1 MDDDEIQ
8 GGVSRVLQRLEFL
21 KFLIIFGI
29 LLFFM
34 FRPQEGYLQRLD
46 FLIFLIENGLLL
58 ENIFLFEVFSLLVLF
73 PIFILLYIFRNPL
86 GRAINRRMHSL
97 IANDLI
103 EEFDKNDDS
112 QLSKEEAKGLIDTIL
127 EDLEES
133 ARISFDSD
141 TLFEKHD
148 SDKDGKL
155 NGDEL
160 TSLILEVFEDAK
172 IKTIEEF
179 PVSNWDS
186 NTDAQEQTLEDFP
199 VSVWDSNNDA
209 QEIVDWYNFKSGE
222 SKSVSVLLKECNIS
236 SFNSKSDARVLLAYA
251 KELLKASKP
260 VDAVLS
266 DKVSPSKDEI
276 GKLDRLY
283 SEGYLSK
290 ERYERLKQ
298 DLSR

>member
-1 MDDDEIQ
+1 MSDEKVKSKIQ
-8 GGVSRVLQRLEFL
+8 TVIIIGVLF
-21 KFLIIFGI
+21 
-29 LLFFM
+29 FFM

-86 GRAINRRMHSL
+86 GRAINRNMHSI
-97 IANDLI
+97 IAKDLI
-103 EEFDKNDDS
+103 EEFDKSGDS
-112 QLSKEEAKGLIDTIL
+112 QLSREEAKDFFDTIL
-127 EDLEES
+127 EDLDES
-133 ARISFDSD
+133 ARNSFDSD
-141 TLFEKHD
+141 SLFEKYD

-155 NGDEL
+155 NGNEL
-160 TSLILEVFEDAK
+160 TSLILEVFAYYQD
-172 IKTIEEF
+172 KTIEEF

-209 QEIVDWYNFKSGE
+209 QEIVDWYNHKSRE
-222 SKSVSVLLKECNIS
+222 SKSVDDLLKECNIS
-236 SFNSKSDARVLLAYA
+236 SFNSKSDARVLLAHA

-260 VDAVLS
+260 IDTVLS
-266 DKVSPSKDEI
+266 DKVLPSKDEI

-290 ERYERLKQ
+290 DRYERLKQ

>member
-1 MDDDEIQ
+1 MSDEKVKSKIQ
-8 GGVSRVLQRLEFL
+8 TVIIIGVLF
-21 KFLIIFGI
+21 
-29 LLFFM
+29 FFM

-97 IANDLI
+97 IAKELI
-103 EEFDKNDDS
+103 EEFDKSGDS
-112 QLSKEEAKGLIDTIL
+112 QLSREEAKGFFDTIL
-127 EDLEES
+127 EGLDES
-133 ARISFDSD
+133 ARNSFDSD
-141 TLFEKHD
+141 SLFEKYD

-155 NGDEL
+155 NGNEL
-160 TSLILEVFEDAK
+160 TSLILEVFAYYQD
-172 IKTIEEF
+172 KTIEEF

-209 QEIVDWYNFKSGE
+209 QEIVDWYNHKSRE
-222 SKSVSVLLKECNIS
+222 SKSVDDLLKECNIS
-236 SFNSKSDARVLLAYA
+236 SFNSKSDARVLLAHA

-260 VDAVLS
+260 IDTVLS
-266 DKVSPSKDEI
+266 DKVLPSKDEI

-290 ERYERLKQ
+290 DRYERLKQ

>member
-1 MDDDEIQ
+1 MSEKEEKQKLPTAI
-8 GGVSRVLQRLEFL
+8 LAILF
-21 KFLIIFGI
+21 
-29 LLFFM
+29 LLFAL
-34 FRPQEGYLQRLD
+34 RPEEGYLQRLD
-46 FLIFLIENGLLL
+46 FLIFLIAKGLLL

-86 GRAINRRMHSL
+86 GRAINRNMHSI
-97 IANDLI
+97 IAKDLI
-103 EEFDKNDDS
+103 EEFDKSGDS
-112 QLSKEEAKGLIDTIL
+112 QLSREEAKGFFDTIL
-127 EDLEES
+127 EDLDES
-133 ARISFDSD
+133 ARNSFDSD
-141 TLFEKHD
+141 SLFEKYD

-155 NGDEL
+155 NGNEL
-160 TSLILEVFEDAK
+160 TSLILDVFAYYQD
-172 IKTIEEF
+172 KTIEEF

-209 QEIVDWYNFKSGE
+209 QEIVDWYNHKSRE
-222 SKSVSVLLKECNIS
+222 RKSVDDLLKECNIS
-236 SFNSKSDARVLLAYA
+236 SFNSKSDARVLLAHA

-260 VDAVLS
+260 IDTVLS
-266 DKVSPSKDEI
+266 DKVLPSKDEI

-290 ERYERLKQ
+290 DRYERLKQ

>member
-1 MDDDEIQ
+1 MGDEKIKSDIRP
-8 GGVSRVLQRLEFL
+8 V
-21 KFLIIFGI
+21 IIVGI
-29 LLFFM
+29 LFFFM
-34 FRPQEGYLQRLD
+34 LRPQEGYLQRLD
-46 FLIFLIENGLLL
+46 FLIFLIAKGLLL

-86 GRAINRRMHSL
+86 GRAINRNMHSI
-97 IANDLI
+97 IAKDLI
-103 EEFDKNDDS
+103 EEFDKSGDS
-112 QLSKEEAKGLIDTIL
+112 QLSREEAKGFFDTIL
-127 EDLEES
+127 EDLDES
-133 ARISFDSD
+133 ARNSFDSD
-141 TLFEKHD
+141 SLFEKYD

-155 NGDEL
+155 NGNEL
-160 TSLILEVFEDAK
+160 TSLILEVFAYYQD
-172 IKTIEEF
+172 KTIEEF

-209 QEIVDWYNFKSGE
+209 QEIVDWYNHKSRE
-222 SKSVSVLLKECNIS
+222 RKSVDDLLKECNIS
-236 SFNSKSDARVLLAYA
+236 SFNSKSDARVLLAHA

-260 VDAVLS
+260 IDTVLS
-266 DKVSPSKDEI
+266 DKVLPSKDEI

-290 ERYERLKQ
+290 DRYERLKQ

>member
-1 MDDDEIQ
+1 MSDEKVWSKIQ
-8 GGVSRVLQRLEFL
+8 TVIIIGV
-21 KFLIIFGI
+21 
-29 LLFFM
+29 LFFSM
-34 FRPQEGYLQRLD
+34 FRPLIWHLKWRLD

-86 GRAINRRMHSL
+86 GRAFNRNMHSI
-97 IANDLI
+97 IAKDLI
-103 EEFDKNDDS
+103 EEFDKSGDS
-112 QLSKEEAKGLIDTIL
+112 QLSREEAKGFFDTIL
-127 EDLEES
+127 EDLDES
-133 ARISFDSD
+133 ARNSFDSD
-141 TLFEKHD
+141 SLFEKYD

-155 NGDEL
+155 NGNEL
-160 TSLILEVFEDAK
+160 TSLILEVFAYYQD
-172 IKTIEEF
+172 KTIEEF

-209 QEIVDWYNFKSGE
+209 QEIVDWYNHKSRE
-222 SKSVSVLLKECNIS
+222 SKSVDDLLKECNIS
-236 SFNSKSDARVLLAYA
+236 SFNSKSDARVLLAHA

-260 VDAVLS
+260 IDTVLS
-266 DKVSPSKDEI
+266 DKVLPSKDEI

-290 ERYERLKQ
+290 DRYERLKQ

>member
-1 MDDDEIQ
+1 MSEKEEKQKLPTAI
-8 GGVSRVLQRLEFL
+8 LA
-21 KFLIIFGI
+21 I
-29 LLFFM
+29 LLLFAL
-34 FRPQEGYLQRLD
+34 RPEEGYLQRLD
-46 FLIFLIENGLLL
+46 FLIFLIAKGLLL

-86 GRAINRRMHSL
+86 GRAINRNMHSI
-97 IANDLI
+97 IAKDLI
-103 EEFDKNDDS
+103 EEFDKSGDS
-112 QLSKEEAKGLIDTIL
+112 QLSREEAKGFFDTIL
-127 EDLEES
+127 EDLDES
-133 ARISFDSD
+133 ARNSFDSD
-141 TLFEKHD
+141 SLFEKYD

-155 NGDEL
+155 NGNEL
-160 TSLILEVFEDAK
+160 TSLILEVFAYYQD
-172 IKTIEEF
+172 KTIEEF

-209 QEIVDWYNFKSGE
+209 QEIVDWYNHKSRE
-222 SKSVSVLLKECNIS
+222 RKSVDDLLKECNIS
-236 SFNSKSDARVLLAYA
+236 SFNSKSDARVLLAHA

-260 VDAVLS
+260 IDTVLS
-266 DKVSPSKDEI
+266 DKVLPSKDEI

-290 ERYERLKQ
+290 DRYERLKQ